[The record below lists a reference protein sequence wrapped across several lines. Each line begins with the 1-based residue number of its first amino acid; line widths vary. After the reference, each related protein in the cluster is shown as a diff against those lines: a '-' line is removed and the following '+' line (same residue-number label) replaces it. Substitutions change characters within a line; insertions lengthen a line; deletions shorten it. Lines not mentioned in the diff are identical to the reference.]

1 MMVASDASDGVGS
14 HVGSV
19 LGGFLELFFFMFFS
33 FFSHFS
39 PFFFFLSSSFFFSSA
54 TLVAQTTSIYSW
66 KTPFILFLS
75 LGILPSLTQGVFV
88 FFFFCFTSLFIGK
101 NEGSR
106 TLLGGMIMVIS
117 LFRLE
122 HVYFCISKAFLKKI
136 ELNFFSLL

>member
-1 MMVASDASDGVGS
+1 MQVMG
-14 HVGSV
+14 
-19 LGGFLELFFFMFFS
+19 LGHRLVQFWVVFLSFFF
-33 FFSHFS
+33 HV
-39 PFFFFLSSSFFFSSA
+39 FFFFLSFFSFLFLSFFFFFFSSA

-88 FFFFCFTSLFIGK
+88 FFFCFTSLFIGK
-101 NEGSR
+101 NKGSR